1 MNIKQEVVMQIQSNK
16 HVSFSGLKI
25 NGCMNENN
33 LRELKQFL
41 SKRRN
46 IKLISELEKDFK
58 TDVVIYKEPSIL
70 NFEHK
75 TYGGLGNYGLEPV
88 GASNFSSNAAELK
101 ASLSKTIEKA
111 KHIWDKILKQGH
123 LH

>member
-46 IKLISELEKDFK
+46 IKLISELEKDFQ
-58 TDVVIYKEPSIL
+58 TDVTFYNNSSTL
-70 NFEHK
+70 GFEHK
-75 TYGGLGNYGLEPV
+75 KYSGLSSFGLDTV
-88 GASNFSSNAAELK
+88 DSKYFASK
-101 ASLSKTIEKA
+101 ASEIKSNLSKAIEKA
-111 KHIWDKILKQGH
+111 KQTWDKILDQRTFQ
-123 LH
+123 